1 MGKEQ
6 NPRRV
11 ADNEAMAKTKML
23 RTSPQKLNL
32 VAAMIRGKKVEKA
45 LADLT
50 FSKRRIAGDV
60 KKCLQSAIANAE
72 NNHNLD
78 VDQLVVA
85 EAWVGKNMVMKRGRP
100 RARGRFGKIMKP
112 FSEITI
118 KVREIDAAAEAA
130 KKEARSQ
137 KRTAS
142 NRQAE
147 ATTTPEAAA
156 EELA

>member
-1 MGKEQ
+1 MASEK

-11 ADNEAMAKTKML
+11 AENEAQAIAKML

-32 VAAMIRGKKVEKA
+32 VAGLIRGKKVDKA

-72 NNHNLD
+72 NNHGLD
-78 VDQLVVA
+78 VDSLVVA
-85 EAWVGKNMVMKRGRP
+85 HAFVGKNLVMKRGRP

-112 FSEITI
+112 FSQLTIT
-118 KVREIDAAAEAA
+118 VRQIGE
-130 KKEARSQ
+130 
-137 KRTAS
+137 TA
-142 NRQAE
+142 
-147 ATTTPEAAA
+147 
-156 EELA
+156 

>member
-1 MGKEQ
+1 MSKEK

-11 ADNEAMAKTKML
+11 ADNEAFAKAKML

-32 VAAMIRGKKVEKA
+32 VAALIRGKKVDKA

-50 FSKRRIAGDV
+50 FSKKRIAGDV

-78 VDQLVVA
+78 VDNLVVA
-85 EAWVGKNMVMKRGRP
+85 EAWVGKNLVMKRGRP
-100 RARGRFGKIMKP
+100 RARGRYGKIMKP

-118 KVREIDAAAEAA
+118 KVR
-130 KKEARSQ
+130 Q
-137 KRTAS
+137 V
-142 NRQAE
+142 
-147 ATTTPEAAA
+147 
-156 EELA
+156 EERA